1 MSNGPP
7 WEGAATHPVPS
18 SQGVSARMSRQR
30 RLGTEP
36 ELQLRRLL
44 HARGLRYRV
53 GHPVPGRRRRT
64 VDIAFTRARVA
75 VFVDGCFWH
84 ACPVH
89 GTSPTANGEWW
100 GNKLAGNAARD
111 RDTDIALAVAGWS
124 VLRVWEHVP
133 AKEAAAEVLS
143 LLAAGAAAPLISSAS
158 PPDSGKSPPD
168 GLRLERQSYSSLPD
182 RPTG

>member
-1 MSNGPP
+1 MSASQQA
-7 WEGAATHPVPS
+7 ELAATRPVPS

-53 GHPVPGRRRRT
+53 GHPVHGRRRRT
-64 VDIAFTRARVA
+64 IDIAFTRARLA

-100 GNKLAGNAARD
+100 SNKLAENAARD
-111 RDTDIALAVAGWS
+111 RDTDAALAAAGWT

-133 AKEAAAEVLS
+133 VEEAAAEVLS
-143 LLAAGAAAPLISSAS
+143 LLAARTAAPPISSPS
-158 PPDSGKSPPD
+158 PPGPSGSPPV
-168 GLRLERQSYSSLPD
+168 RVPLERRS
-182 RPTG
+182 

>member
-1 MSNGPP
+1 MSNVQPEG
-7 WEGAATHPVPS
+7 GAATRPVPS

-64 VDIAFTRARVA
+64 IDIAFTRARLA

-100 GNKLAGNAARD
+100 SDKLAGNAARD
-111 RDTDIALAVAGWS
+111 RDTDVAPASAGWS

-133 AKEAAAEVLS
+133 TEEAASGVLS
-143 LLAAGAAAPLISSAS
+143 LLAARITAPPLTSSPGSSGIPPMRAPL
-158 PPDSGKSPPD
+158 
-168 GLRLERQSYSSLPD
+168 ERRS
-182 RPTG
+182 